1 MEFLIFCSEH
11 KHSNLGDV
19 LGVHAKRL
27 NASVKNVSDLPHHTS
42 MHQILCLCLKSLEL
56 PELWPLTQTSYQ
68 YLAFIQGH
76 RCTENPIVIR
86 TGGNFFHAQEL
97 EDDMQNIT
105 NNLRAVIE
113 NMKLKDLAYHL
124 SLKELTLIRRIYG
137 LVEADKKQLAQEI
150 YGASS
155 ETTLD
160 VNLARLRKKL
170 ADPMAGEDFFRIVT
184 KKRKLYLVSVLNDYD
199 ESEFIKVFS

>member
-1 MEFLIFCSEH
+1 M
-11 KHSNLGDV
+11 
-19 LGVHAKRL
+19 GVHAKRL